1 MKTFTNVSIFF
12 TCLILMACENPAN
25 ENRTD
30 KTEGGTGSVIHGEWD
45 NIGRHFKGAVYVFN
59 FPNRTRTITASDGR
73 KGDSRF
79 EISQQNKHTLIEL
92 IYSGRTL
99 GTRYVMKILNNDLI
113 HLFARGDYES
123 LDIRTGEEAPVI
135 LQRRK

>member
-25 ENRTD
+25 ENRTN
-30 KTEGGTGSVIHGEWD
+30 KTEGGPGSVIHGKWD
-45 NIGRHFKGAVYVFN
+45 NIVRHFKGAVYVFN
-59 FPNRTRTITASDGR
+59 FPNRTGTITASDGR
-73 KGDSRF
+73 KGDFRF
-79 EISQQNKHTLIEL
+79 EISQQNKHTLIEF
-92 IYSGRTL
+92 INSGSTSDP
-99 GTRYVMKILNNDLI
+99 RYVMKTLNNDLI

-135 LQRRK
+135 LERRK